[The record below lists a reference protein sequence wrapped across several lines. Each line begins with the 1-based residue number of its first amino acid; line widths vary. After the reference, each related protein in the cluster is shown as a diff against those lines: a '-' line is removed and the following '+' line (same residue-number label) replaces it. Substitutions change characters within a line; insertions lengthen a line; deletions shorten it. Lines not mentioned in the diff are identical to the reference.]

1 MADVERNK
9 AFVQKTW
16 QALLGG
22 DPEGALANFA
32 DDVSWFITGKI
43 PGVSGTKKGKAEVAA
58 FLGTIAQSF
67 PDGLKSELKRTYG
80 DGDTVIIELVNRGV
94 SATGKSYENEYC
106 FVFEVGGGKIRA
118 IREYVDL
125 AKAIEALS

>member
-9 AFVQKTW
+9 ALVTKTW
-16 QALLGG
+16 HALLGG

-32 DDVSWFITGKI
+32 DDVTWFITGKL
-43 PGVSGTKKGKAEVAA
+43 PGVSGTKKGKAEVVA
-58 FLGTIAQSF
+58 FLGTVATSF
-67 PDGLKSELKRTYG
+67 PSGLKSEFKRTYG
-80 DGDTVIIELVNRGV
+80 DGDTVVVELVNRAV

-106 FVFEVGGGKIRA
+106 FVFDVGDGKIRA